1 MSFVDACSVNAAE
14 DMLEVFPLVQAATL
28 VIFVSSTQGNG
39 ELPSLA
45 RKFFSILFDKNG
57 SILCGKHCAV
67 LGFGSSSYP
76 IFCGAASQLSKMLAK
91 VNAKEVVSQGQCD
104 SVKGEGPT
112 FHHWTTNLV
121 MEMASMHGASDLML
135 KLASDMKGTAS
146 SLVRARNLLNCVKVE
161 VFTENEVEIAAAMSY
176 MTKRSRRRSSALIGS
191 SRRGSLINSSGRRT
205 SIDSFGSNPPCDV
218 KISVHTNERL
228 MQIMSSSS
236 TEFSNKDILEGRV
249 KSREDVISSV
259 VREEGSQAA
268 TRKTSLV
275 KIELQSCG
283 SECMSPLFVVFL
295 ATNVLMNDVIST
307 KIQTRRINQATIS
320 AFSLP
325 TLLNLSSCRCLFAMS
340 LMVRQQ
346 TISAWKTTYLSRSKT
361 KMFQGQS
368 LLLRD
373 PSSTR
378 ACTI

>member
-14 DMLEVFPLVQAATL
+14 DMLDVFPLVQAATL

-91 VNAKEVVSQGQCD
+91 VNAKEVVPQGRCD

-112 FHHWTTNLV
+112 FDYWTTNLV
-121 MEMASMHGASDLML
+121 MEMASMRGASDLML
-135 KLASDMKGTAS
+135 KLASDMKDSTAS

-176 MTKRSRRRSSALIGS
+176 MTKRSRRRSSTSIDS
-191 SRRGSLINSSGRRT
+191 SRRGSSINSSGRRT
-205 SIDSFGSNPPCDV
+205 SIDSFGSDPPCDV

-249 KSREDVISSV
+249 KSRQDVISSV

-275 KIELQSCG
+275 KIDLQSCG
-283 SECMSPLFVVFL
+283 SECMSPLLVVFL

-307 KIQTRRINQATIS
+307 KSRPTVSTRRPYPR
-320 AFSLP
+320 F
-325 TLLNLSSCRCLFAMS
+325 
-340 LMVRQQ
+340 
-346 TISAWKTTYLSRSKT
+346 
-361 KMFQGQS
+361 
-368 LLLRD
+368 
-373 PSSTR
+373 PSQRYRT
-378 ACTI
+378 

>member
-45 RKFFSILFDKNG
+45 RKFFSLLFDKNG

-76 IFCGAASQLSKMLAK
+76 IFCGAAYQLSKMLAK
-91 VNAKEVVSQGQCD
+91 VNAKEVVPHGQCD

-121 MEMASMHGASDLML
+121 MEMASMRGASDLML
-135 KLASDMKGTAS
+135 KLASDMKDSTAS
-146 SLVRARNLLNCVKVE
+146 SLVQARNLLNCVKVE
-161 VFTENEVEIAAAMSY
+161 VFSENEVEIAAAMSY
-176 MTKRSRRRSSALIGS
+176 MTKRSRRRSSASIDS
-191 SRRGSLINSSGRRT
+191 SRRGSSINSSGRRT
-205 SIDSFGSNPPCDV
+205 SIDSFGGSDLPCDV

-236 TEFSNKDILEGRV
+236 THFYNKDILEGRV

-283 SECMSPLFVVFL
+283 SECMSPLLVVFL

-307 KIQTRRINQATIS
+307 KI
-320 AFSLP
+320 
-325 TLLNLSSCRCLFAMS
+325 
-340 LMVRQQ
+340 
-346 TISAWKTTYLSRSKT
+346 
-361 KMFQGQS
+361 
-368 LLLRD
+368 
-373 PSSTR
+373 
-378 ACTI
+378 